1 MPPVSTSLRRIPTVG
16 RPQLSPPPRNM
27 TVTSP
32 PPPQRPHHGHE
43 RSASTSSAT
52 TPYMVALA
60 GWPEP
65 VFIAEARDT
74 WEKKHS
80 RPPSPVGAHAKL
92 PPLSGEIREGVRLPD
107 RLPPL
112 SSEVREGVSL
122 PSTSRP
128 STSRQSSPSS
138 NPSFPTSSARTTT
151 GNNSPK
157 SNGSSPRISGR
168 SISPPQ
174 HSSPSHAGYVASA
187 HAAHQSAHAR
197 AAAAARNR
205 AFQDPRYAAGAAV
218 IGTRGGR
225 VALRVAPS
233 WASAGGDATPA
244 SVLNKRLPNQR
255 AMRPPPLPHS
265 HSTPNSQA
273 SGPSAAERASHAEQ
287 SSARHTL
294 GEHTHGRLMDPRN
307 SKSAAVLLR
316 ATPEVFPK
324 FQPVAHEVYP
334 RDPEHWKGS
343 PAGGSAGGS
352 PESME
357 VDH

>member
-1 MPPVSTSLRRIPTVG
+1 
-16 RPQLSPPPRNM
+16 
-27 TVTSP
+27 
-32 PPPQRPHHGHE
+32 
-43 RSASTSSAT
+43 
-52 TPYMVALA
+52 MVALA

-65 VFIAEARDT
+65 VFIAEARET

-80 RPPSPVGAHAKL
+80 RPPSPVGGMSKL

-122 PSTSRP
+122 GSTRP

-138 NPSFPTSSARTTT
+138 SPSFPTSSARTTT

-157 SNGSSPRISGR
+157 SSGSSPRLNGR

-187 HAAHQSAHAR
+187 HAAHVSAHAR
-197 AAAAARNR
+197 ATAAARNR
-205 AFQDPRYAAGAAV
+205 TFQDPRYNAGAAV
-218 IGTRGGR
+218 IGARGGR

-244 SVLNKRLPNQR
+244 SVLNKRLNSHTPSANTQR

-265 HSTPNSQA
+265 HSLPNPPVPA
-273 SGPSAAERASHAEQ
+273 SAASAASAQ
-287 SSARHTL
+287 SELPASARHTL

-307 SKSAAVLLR
+307 SKSASVLLR

-324 FQPVAHEVYP
+324 FPPVAHEVYP